1 MCTQDNIV
9 AIFREYLPFEW
20 VANVAQILHV
30 VCQPD
35 PSGINF
41 TKNMQI

>member
-9 AIFREYLPFEW
+9 AIFREYLLFEW
-20 VANVAQILHV
+20 VGNVAQILHV
-30 VCQPD
+30 V
-35 PSGINF
+35 